1 MPEKR
6 ASRTGNGSNRI
17 VRRKKRKNK
26 KEWMPGKVGK
36 VGTGKGTAG

>member
-17 VRRKKRKNK
+17 VRRKNK